1 MTIKA
6 TLDVKLNDA
15 FSKRELSH
23 SSVFEKVI
31 FSENGF
37 GTYMEQKSIFFTL
50 MTNIAFKLEILEK
63 MITVIRLTAILHF
76 ILYDPYD
83 RICDTGNLS
92 VGLVNAMILG

>member
-15 FSKRELSH
+15 FSKRKLSH

-37 GTYMEQKSIFFTL
+37 GTYMEQKKYIFY
-50 MTNIAFKLEILEK
+50 A
-63 MITVIRLTAILHF
+63 
-76 ILYDPYD
+76 YDEY
-83 RICDTGNLS
+83 S
-92 VGLVNAMILG
+92 F

>member
-50 MTNIAFKLEILEK
+50 MTNIDFKLEILEK
-63 MITVIRLTAILHF
+63 
-76 ILYDPYD
+76 
-83 RICDTGNLS
+83 
-92 VGLVNAMILG
+92 